1 MKWDRPCSFVA
12 VAFLWSVIMLRRT
25 ETMPCHAAVLSVL
38 GLIAATLP
46 GHAAEVGKIG
56 NQQVKADAAIQQ
68 INLPAA
74 GPGIVFVTPEDGGTY
89 TSPIGIDI
97 TFDAADGSVVDLDTL
112 KVTVVSKTAIGVFD
126 IDITEDVI
134 AYATPEGIHAP
145 EAEIPAGE
153 HVVTVEIADSEQR
166 VATRHLSITVR
177 EPGVLERRGA
187 D

>member
-1 MKWDRPCSFVA
+1 MEWDRVCSSIGATFP
-12 VAFLWSVIMLRRT
+12 WSVIMLRHIETTPCRT
-25 ETMPCHAAVLSVL
+25 AVLAVL
-38 GLIAATLP
+38 GTVAAALP
-46 GHAAEVGKIG
+46 VHAAEIG
-56 NQQVKADAAIQQ
+56 NQQANADAAIQQ
-68 INLPAA
+68 VNLSAA
-74 GPGIVFVTPEDGGTY
+74 APGIVFIAPEDGGTY

-153 HVVTVEIADSEQR
+153 HVVTIQVADSEQR
-166 VATRHLSITVR
+166 VAKRHLSITVR
-177 EPGVLERRGA
+177 EQGVLERRA
-187 D
+187 KD